1 MLKEMDC
8 FNIPSPLQKLDLS
21 EFGISNHE
29 VWVKRDDLIHP
40 IVSGNKWR
48 KLKNNIEIFLAS
60 KKSHI
65 VSMGGAFSNH
75 LLSLSFICNKYN
87 ISNTLLVRGEKPK
100 ELNYILLSCLNYN
113 TKLIYTERKQYS
125 NESWVTDFVANNFQN
140 CFFIPE
146 GGANTLGVRGCA
158 QIIDEIDED
167 FDEIYCEVG
176 TGATLMGIANALK
189 SHQKVIGIVVLK
201 GADQIKKNLEIKHQ
215 DFSSNKTVFLN
226 DYHLGGY
233 AKNSSKLIDFMRLF
247 YSKTGIKT
255 DPIYSGKLF
264 YGLINELLA
273 DKDKKPKKIIAL
285 HSGGLAGIKGFE
297 NRYKLSIF
305 PD

>member
-1 MLKEMDC
+1 MLKEMDY
-8 FNIPSPLQKLDLS
+8 FNIPSPIQKLDLS

-48 KLKNNIEIFLAS
+48 KLKNNIDVFLAS

-100 ELNYILLSCLNYN
+100 ELNDILLSCLNYN

-125 NESWVTDFVANNFQN
+125 NESWVTDFLANNFQN
-140 CFFIPE
+140 HFFIPE
-146 GGANTLGVRGCA
+146 GGANNLGIRGCA
-158 QIIDEIDED
+158 QIINEIDED

-189 SHQKVIGIVVLK
+189 NHQKVIGIVVLK
-201 GADQIKKNLEIKHQ
+201 GATQIKENLEFKHQ
-215 DFSSNKTVFLN
+215 DFISNKTVFLN

-233 AKNSSKLIDFMRLF
+233 AKNSAKLIDFMRLF

-264 YGLINELLA
+264 YGLINQLLS
-273 DKDKKPKKIIAL
+273 DNDKKPKKIIAL